1 MRILLLATSFNTLTQ
16 RLHVE
21 LLERGHELSVEL
33 HVNDGCVTEAVRLF
47 RPHLVIAP
55 FLRCAIPEAVWR
67 AVRCLVVHPGPVGDR
82 GPAALDWAIL
92 EGHAT
97 WGTTLIEANATFD
110 GGDVWAT
117 RNFDLR
123 PATKSSLYRDEVAE
137 AAVAGVVEAI
147 GRIEAGAVAGRPL
160 SEAAPG
166 GSTWR
171 PAIRL
176 EERTIDWSSDPTATV
191 LRKLR
196 AASGQPGVPDLIL
209 GLAGRLHDP
218 WPEDVLRGT
227 PGAVIARRDEA
238 ICRATVDGAVWIN
251 AITPEAAP
259 GSRRFKIPATLA
271 LAGRLDGIPARPI
284 DLGTEE
290 GPDTFREIS
299 YREIDG
305 VGWLSFEFLNGAMSV
320 DQCRRLLHAYQYAVA
335 RPTKV
340 IVLAGGREFWSNG
353 MHLGVIEAAASPA
366 DASWAN
372 INAIDDIVR
381 AVILTADKLV
391 IAALE
396 GNSGAGGVFLALTA
410 DHVLMRDGIVL
421 NPHYKNMGNL
431 FGSEYWTYVLP
442 RRTGPNRVEAVMGSR
457 LPMGAAAARRL
468 GLADAVLPNAR
479 PAFHAAVRDHAER
492 LAADLAFDRLLA
504 EKRAR
509 RGRDEAEK
517 PLDAYRAEELERM
530 RLAFYGFDPSYHVA
544 RWRFITREPIART
557 PLHLARHR
565 LRRAS
570 SAHGSMPTSP
580 NC

>member
-1 MRILLLATSFNTLTQ
+1 MRILLLATSFNALTQ
-16 RLHVE
+16 RIHVE
-21 LLERGHELSVEL
+21 LAERNHEISVEL
-33 HVNDGCVTEAVRLF
+33 DVNDNCVTEAVRLF
-47 RPHLVIAP
+47 RPDLVIAP
-55 FLRCAIPEAVWR
+55 FLRRAIPELVWR
-67 AVRCLVVHPGPVGDR
+67 TVRCLVVHPGPVGDR

-92 EGHAT
+92 EGHAA
-97 WGTTLIEANATFD
+97 WGATLIEANATFD

-123 PATKSSLYRDEVAE
+123 AATKSSLYRDEITE
-137 AAVAGVVEAI
+137 TAVACVVEAI
-147 GRIEAGAVAGRPL
+147 GRIEAGARAGRPL

-176 EERTIDWSSDPTATV
+176 EQRTIDWSSDTTATV
-191 LRKLR
+191 LRTLR

-218 WPEDVLRGT
+218 WPEDVLRGP

-251 AITPEAAP
+251 SITLEPTP
-259 GSRRFKIPATLA
+259 GTRRFKIPATLA
-271 LAGRLDGIPARPI
+271 LAGRLDSIPERP
-284 DLGTEE
+284 DKLGSGE
-290 GPDTFREIS
+290 GAETFREVS
-299 YREIDG
+299 YRETGG

-320 DQCRRLLHAYQYAVA
+320 GQCRRLLDAYRYAVA

-372 INAIDDIVR
+372 INAIDDVAR
-381 AVILTADKLV
+381 AVLLTADKLTV
-391 IAALE
+391 AALE
-396 GNSGAGGVFLALTA
+396 GNSGAGGVFLALAA
-410 DHVLMRDGIVL
+410 DQVLVRDGIVL

-442 RRTGPNRVEAVMGSR
+442 RRAGTNRVEAAMGSR

-468 GLADAVLPNAR
+468 GLADAVLRNAR
-479 PAFHAAVRDHAER
+479 PAFRAAVLDYAER
-492 LAADLAFDRLLA
+492 LAADPAFDRFLA

-509 RGRDEAEK
+509 RARDEAEK

-544 RWRFITREPIART
+544 RWRFITHEPIART

-565 LRRAS
+565 LQRDAGPVLISRRS
-570 SAHGSMPTSP
+570 E
-580 NC
+580 